1 MFLHVVR
8 AEYVDEH
15 RLHLWFSDGSDGQ
28 VDLAA
33 VLNGP
38 IFERLRDLTFFKQFR
53 LEGHTV
59 AWENGADFAPEYL
72 HGLVEDRQP
81 GC

>member
-8 AEYVDEH
+8 AEYVADH
-15 RLHLWFSDGSDGQ
+15 RIHLWFSDDSDGH
-28 VDLAA
+28 VDLAP

-38 IFERLRDLTFFKQFR
+38 IFERLKDPVFFRQFR
-53 LEGHTV
+53 LEGHAI

-72 HGLVEDRQP
+72 HKLVQSR
-81 GC
+81 